1 MAYIRAQAGQAF
13 DPSLVPPF
21 AELMPELLRIWTWYP
36 DSR

>member
-21 AELMPELLRIWTWYP
+21 AELMPELLRIWTWYL